1 MTAMSAGR
9 SACVRAI
16 TLILAAVLT
25 ISVTASALGPLPPAH
40 AQLFG
45 ISEQQEIQIG
55 RQVQAELARKPGFLD
70 NAGQLDEVR
79 SIGLRLARVSERP
92 GLPWT
97 YHILND
103 TSVNA
108 MAAPGGFIFVT
119 RGLLDFVKRGPEPTD
134 ELAFVLGHETTH
146 VAHRHAVQLAQR
158 DMELQFG
165 AVLLTQILFG
175 GSFTAY
181 QLSQL
186 GRALIDAKYSR
197 DKEFEADHYG
207 VIYMKKAGFD
217 PTAALVFFDRLEATE
232 KQQPG
237 AFQHAFED
245 HPDTP
250 ARIAA
255 IRTEL
260 RQMGYHV
267 AGPVT
272 PAPAAP
278 APSSRRPVPEAPV
291 PVASPPPAPIPW
303 FPSLGA
309 GNK

>member
-1 MTAMSAGR
+1 MTR
-9 SACVRAI
+9 LRA
-16 TLILAAVLT
+16 TALMLAAVFALAA
-25 ISVTASALGPLPPAH
+25 SVSVAGPLPAAH

-55 RQVQAELARKPGFLD
+55 RQVESQLARKPGFVD
-70 NAGQLDEVR
+70 NPAQLEYVR
-79 SIGLRLARVSERP
+79 GIGLRLARVSERP
-92 GLPWT
+92 NLPWT

-103 TSVNA
+103 GSVNA

-119 RGLLDFVKRGPEPTD
+119 RGLLDFVRKGPEPTD

-146 VAHRHAVQLAQR
+146 VAHRHAVDLAQR
-158 DMELQFG
+158 DMEVQFG
-165 AVLLTQILFG
+165 AILVTQILFG

-197 DKEFEADHYG
+197 DKEAEADRYG

-217 PTAALVFFDRLEATE
+217 PRAALTFFERLQATE
-232 KQQPG
+232 KQQPS

-260 RQMGYHV
+260 RQMGYQV
-267 AGPVT
+267 AGVAE
-272 PAPAAP
+272 PAPAPPEP
-278 APSSRRPVPEAPV
+278 APSPS
-291 PVASPPPAPIPW
+291 PPAPLSPY
-303 FPSLGA
+303 PSYGA